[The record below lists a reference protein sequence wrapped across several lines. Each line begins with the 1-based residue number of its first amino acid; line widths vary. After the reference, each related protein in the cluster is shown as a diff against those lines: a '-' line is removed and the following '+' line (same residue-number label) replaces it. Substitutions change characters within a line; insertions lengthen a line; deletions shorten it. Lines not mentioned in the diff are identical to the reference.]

1 VDADGPDE
9 TGLEVNPSL
18 ILYAFELAAPHVKQ
32 NLKYELRFAEQQQ
45 KALCL
50 IDWALEECDRGVK
63 LLEAESELAL
73 KRKSGGGSI
82 TILGPFDLG

>member
-9 TGLEVNPSL
+9 TGLEVNPTLL
-18 ILYAFELAAPHVKQ
+18 IYAFRAVEPHATGRNK
-32 NLKYELRFAEQQQ
+32 KDRFANQQDLAE
-45 KALCL
+45 ALV
-50 IDWALEECDRGVK
+50 DWALEQCDRGVK

>member
-18 ILYAFELAAPHVKQ
+18 ILYAFELAAPHVRQ
-32 NLKYELRFAEQQQ
+32 NLKYETKLATQQSI
-45 KALCL
+45 ALGL

-73 KRKSGGGSI
+73 KRKSGGGSL